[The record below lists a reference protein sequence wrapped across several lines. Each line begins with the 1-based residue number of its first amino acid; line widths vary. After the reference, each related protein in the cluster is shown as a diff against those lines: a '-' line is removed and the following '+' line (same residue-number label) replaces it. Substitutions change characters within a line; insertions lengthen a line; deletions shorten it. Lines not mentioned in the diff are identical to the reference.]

1 MNMSSLESQVSNNI
15 VNNIIHGEWPT
26 VLARLQYCIEN
37 GLLLHGSPFSSID
50 ILRVGLRPICA
61 TNSPALAMMYA
72 IRPNDTFVPLSKR
85 EIWAVENQPSQ
96 NPKIWATKHFL
107 KKAGPGTIY
116 VVEPDQF
123 RQGKI
128 IGEYVAFSP
137 VRPVARI
144 DVEPSDLP
152 CKVGRLSKKMADYY
166 RAVLVR
172 QSEIFPW

>member
-1 MNMSSLESQVSNNI
+1 LDKGSELKL
-15 VNNIIHGEWPT
+15 NNIIYNIQYGEWPS
-26 VLARLQYCIEN
+26 VFARLQYCVDN
-37 GLLLHGSPFSSID
+37 GFLLHGSYLSSID
-50 ILRVGLRPICA
+50 VLRVGERPICS
-61 TNSPALAMMYA
+61 TDNPALAMMYA
-72 IRPNDTFVPLSKR
+72 IRPDETFVPLSER

-96 NPKIWATKHFL
+96 SPKICATMGFL
-107 KKAGPGTIY
+107 KKAGPGTVY

-137 VRPVARI
+137 VRPIARI

-166 RAVLVR
+166 RAVLAR

>member
-1 MNMSSLESQVSNNI
+1 VNTSSLEPPLNDEIVHNI
-15 VNNIIHGEWPT
+15 KCGDWPT
-26 VLARLQYCIEN
+26 VLARLQFCIEN

-61 TNSPALAMMYA
+61 TNVPALAMMYA
-72 IRPNDTFVPLSKR
+72 IRPNGTFMPLSKQ
-85 EIWAVENQPSQ
+85 EIWAVENQHSQ
-96 NPKIWATKHFL
+96 GSKIWATKHFL

-123 RQGKI
+123 RHGKI

-137 VRPVARI
+137 VRPVTRI
-144 DVEPSDLP
+144 DVETSDLP